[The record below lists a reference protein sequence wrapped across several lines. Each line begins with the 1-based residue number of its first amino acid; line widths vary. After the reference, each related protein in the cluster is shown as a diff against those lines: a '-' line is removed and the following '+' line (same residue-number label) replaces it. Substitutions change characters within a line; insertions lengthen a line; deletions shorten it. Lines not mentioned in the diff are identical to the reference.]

1 MSNNFKTINF
11 LQIKDNLLRDTARI
25 AGVESVKFF
34 KDSFVKGGFTD
45 SSLQKWPDRKSPL
58 GGKRMMYGRGTLMQ
72 SIRKVEES
80 TKRIVIASDVI
91 YSEIHN
97 EGGEIIVT
105 KQMKKYWWAQYYKLT
120 GKVKQTKSGK
130 VSKSASNTQISAKAA
145 YCKRMAMMKEGTKIK
160 IPKRQFIGESKTL
173 MNELDKHFAERI
185 EFYFI
190 KA

>member
-1 MSNNFKTINF
+1 MSKNIKRINF

-34 KDSFVKGGFTD
+34 KNSFVKGGFTD
-45 SSLQKWPDRKSPL
+45 TGLQKWPDRSSPL
-58 GGKRMMYGRGTLMQ
+58 GGKKTLYNRGTLMQ

-80 TKRIVIASDVI
+80 TRRVVIASDVI

-97 EGGEIIVT
+97 EGGVITVT

-120 GKVKQTKSGK
+120 GKVKQTKSGN
-130 VSKSASNTQISAKAA
+130 VSKSASNNQISAKAA
-145 YCKRMAMMKEGTKIK
+145 YCKRMALMKEGTKIK

-173 MNELDKHFAERI
+173 MNDLDKHFFSRI
-185 EFYFI
+185 EFYFN